1 MVSPHPA
8 ATTVRLAEVVGCLSL
23 VADLALGQPLEQGLR
38 RALLAVWL
46 GEDLGLSADELNTV
60 YYVAQ
65 LGTVGCTLE
74 MTALAAFVQDEIA
87 LAEQFP
93 FVDPGRTVEVAAL
106 FLRNAGAGEPLL
118 RRLSKVIAA
127 ARSGPSQ
134 LQMICRDVAM
144 RVGDLI
150 DLGPAVRQ
158 ALGHCM
164 ERWDGKGRP
173 LGRRGEDIDLAA
185 RIFAVAHEA
194 EIFNRIGGI
203 EAVLAV
209 MQKRAGKLYDPDLA
223 DRFRGLARGLL
234 PRLDSEATWDGVL
247 AAEPTPLRWLTQE
260 KLDEMLQAV
269 AGFVD
274 SRSAYTFGH
283 SIGVASLAEATAR
296 RLGMAES
303 EAVVL
308 RRAGLLHDLG
318 RAGVPIGLWDKAG
331 PLTEQEWERM
341 KRHPALTELVLAHSG
356 ALGHLGTL
364 AGMHHE
370 RLDGSGYRRVSG
382 PFLSTGAMV
391 LAAADVYQTKA
402 ESRPH
407 REAWTLD
414 AAAEEIRRQAREG
427 VLDSDVVRAVLDA
440 AGHRAPPRKRE
451 LPAGLTE
458 REAEVLRLAVNGLSN
473 RQMAE
478 VLYVSPK
485 TVGNH
490 LQHIYEK
497 IGVSSRVG
505 ATLFALKYD
514 LGKDAP

>member
-1 MVSPHPA
+1 
-8 ATTVRLAEVVGCLSL
+8 
-23 VADLALGQPLEQGLR
+23 
-38 RALLAVWL
+38 
-46 GEDLGLSADELNTV
+46 
-60 YYVAQ
+60 
-65 LGTVGCTLE
+65 
-74 MTALAAFVQDEIA
+74 
-87 LAEQFP
+87 
-93 FVDPGRTVEVAAL
+93 
-106 FLRNAGAGEPLL
+106 
-118 RRLSKVIAA
+118 
-127 ARSGPSQ
+127 
-134 LQMICRDVAM
+134 
-144 RVGDLI
+144 
-150 DLGPAVRQ
+150 
-158 ALGHCM
+158 M

-173 LGRRGEDIDLAA
+173 LGLRGEEIDLAA

-234 PRLDSEATWDGVL
+234 PRLDSEATWGGVL

-260 KLDEMLQAV
+260 TLDELLQAI

-274 SRSAYTFGH
+274 ARSAYTFGH
-283 SIGVASLAEATAR
+283 SVGVASLAEAAAR
-296 RLGMAES
+296 GLGLAEG

-318 RAGVPIGLWDKAG
+318 RAGVPIGLWDNTG
-331 PLTEQEWERM
+331 PLTEHEWERM
-341 KRHPALTELVLAHSG
+341 KQHPALTELVLARSG

-364 AGMHHE
+364 AGLHHE

-382 PFLSTGAMV
+382 SFLSTGAMI
-391 LAAADVYQTKA
+391 LAAADVYQTKT

-407 REAWTLD
+407 RAAWTLD
-414 AAAEEIRRQAREG
+414 AAAEELRRQAREG
-427 VLDSDVVRAVLDA
+427 VLDRDVVRAVLDA

-458 REAEVLRLAVNGLSN
+458 REAEVLRLAVSGLSN

-505 ATLFALKYD
+505 ATLFALKHD
-514 LGKDAP
+514 LGNVAP